1 MLHSLSASSHS
12 LAVVHLHN
20 QGQALPHTAN
30 EPIKKKPQDVA
41 KAHVQANKA
50 TIKIRFWVRYEKL
63 ERFNEIR
70 KANSIEIYKLSR
82 RADLDENGK
91 INFECHIKAE
101 KAELFRM
108 CLEQTEKE
116 YKEEV
121 AKYKI
126 IPKDS
131 LNHSEKKGKHS
142 LEDIEKELK
151 DKKQEKD

>member
-1 MLHSLSASSHS
+1 
-12 LAVVHLHN
+12 
-20 QGQALPHTAN
+20 
-30 EPIKKKPQDVA
+30 
-41 KAHVQANKA
+41 
-50 TIKIRFWVRYEKL
+50 
-63 ERFNEIR
+63 
-70 KANSIEIYKLSR
+70 
-82 RADLDENGK
+82 
-91 INFECHIKAE
+91 
-101 KAELFRM
+101 M

-151 DKKQEKD
+151 DKKQEIEKEKEKRGEKVKTRTQER